1 VHQANRAKS
10 GSDESD
16 LSSSSK
22 PIQRADRPAARKN
35 VKLSKPA
42 KQESTKKTGTKTRK
56 TKPNEPP
63 EKVLSL
69 SVPGFGIC
77 GARTRNRGSQDH
89 YHNGPPRTEGGHIID
104 EHTMNYLKGVER
116 TPPRDL
122 QRQLDHWFKDGW
134 AHLTEPPNQ
143 LKVAHFFRCIPPNI
157 GNRVYIDRYKLAANN
172 LAAAQHWIQLNDR
185 CNKQTG
191 AYPALKLPYPE
202 VSTLHT
208 MTQ

>member
-1 VHQANRAKS
+1 VLGQEIEGVKTIITTAHPEQI
-10 GSDESD
+10 D
-16 LSSSSK
+16 SK
-22 PIQRADRPAARKN
+22 
-35 VKLSKPA
+35 A
-42 KQESTKKTGTKTRK
+42 KQ
-56 TKPNEPP
+56 
-63 EKVLSL
+63 
-69 SVPGFGIC
+69 FGDSKRI
-77 GARTRNRGSQDH
+77 
-89 YHNGPPRTEGGHIID
+89 PGGHIID